1 MARKKKKKI
10 LLVEDEPLL
19 KDLYKK
25 KIQEM
30 GMDVLAVT
38 SAEEANKYLKKEKH
52 IDLIILDILLPR
64 ENGVSFLK
72 EIRKKGYQFPVL
84 ILTNL
89 ENGTLRKK
97 VRRLRIQ
104 EYLLKTD
111 YTPSQVIE
119 KIKKYL

>member
-1 MARKKKKKI
+1 MTRKKKKKI

>member
-1 MARKKKKKI
+1 MARRKKKKI